1 MSEFDTVRYT
11 SFSCPSCGG
20 RMVFDPGSQQLKCPY
35 CGTLRVFQNTRE
47 TPNEYDIHYAP
58 PQEDAAWGD
67 ETRVTRCAKCG
78 AEFVLTGETKVGECP
93 FCGSAA
99 QTAAESGNGI
109 APESLVPFYL
119 TRRQAQDQLRDW
131 LKGRIFVTGA
141 LRKRAAEGKVTAV
154 YLPHWTYIDEATSVY
169 QGRAGR
175 HYQTDLP
182 YTVTDRDGKERT
194 ETRSEQL
201 TRWETDIGRITERYD
216 DVMIPG
222 SGLLPEGMMN
232 SILPYRMSRI
242 VRYAPEYIAGYAC
255 VKPDRD
261 VQEGWK
267 TAQTKVDRRM
277 AELAERKILSDADEA
292 QVQQLETIHDK
303 VRYKLVLLPLYLCT
317 FSFRKKPRYV
327 LINGEN
333 GRVGGQAP
341 VSPLRVGIAVLLVL
355 AVLLGLVGVFMARGG
370 SEYMLY
376 DFGRRVAAYL

>member
-1 MSEFDTVRYT
+1 M
-11 SFSCPSCGG
+11 
-20 RMVFDPGSQQLKCPY
+20 
-35 CGTLRVFQNTRE
+35 
-47 TPNEYDIHYAP
+47 
-58 PQEDAAWGD
+58 
-67 ETRVTRCAKCG
+67 
-78 AEFVLTGETKVGECP
+78 
-93 FCGSAA
+93 
-99 QTAAESGNGI
+99 
-109 APESLVPFYL
+109 
-119 TRRQAQDQLRDW
+119 
-131 LKGRIFVTGA
+131 TGA

-277 AELAERKILSDADEA
+277 AAACDNLIEVVNGQCIVHKGG
-292 QVQQLETIHDK
+292 
-303 VRYKLVLLPLYLCT
+303 LP
-317 FSFRKKPRYV
+317 
-327 LINGEN
+327 I
-333 GRVGGQAP
+333 
-341 VSPLRVGIAVLLVL
+341 
-355 AVLLGLVGVFMARGG
+355 
-370 SEYMLY
+370 
-376 DFGRRVAAYL
+376 